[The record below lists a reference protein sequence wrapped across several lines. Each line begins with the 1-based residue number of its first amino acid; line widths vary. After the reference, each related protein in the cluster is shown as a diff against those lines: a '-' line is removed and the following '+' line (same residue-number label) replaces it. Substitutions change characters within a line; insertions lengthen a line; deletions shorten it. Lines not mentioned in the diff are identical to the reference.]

1 MWCRNCKQDVP
12 GVRGESFE
20 SIRCALCQQE
30 LTAARSGKSRLSQTP
45 SSISFAEWQH
55 GNLPDQFD
63 SVDELRREIKSK
75 EAAKRENV
83 RDAKA
88 ARTGSAGEEIDD
100 LQLKEFD
107 AEIRRIDRIIDLWGE
122 PRYLRFDAAHNGPHA
137 KATTAKEKKKA
148 AKPTLV
154 VEGQEATRP
163 NLFAVC
169 LTLGGLLA
177 ITLGAAHA
185 ITKGEPELSQ
195 NTRIAAGFMSAGA
208 LGIIAGLWYEVGR
221 LKRAVNRL
229 ITETSQ
235 D

>member
-20 SIRCALCQQE
+20 SIRCARCQQE

-55 GNLPDQFD
+55 GNLPDQFE
-63 SVDELRREIKSK
+63 SIEELRRDIKGNA
-75 EAAKRENV
+75 AAKPDNL
-83 RDAKA
+83 RDANA
-88 ARTGSAGEEIDD
+88 ARSGSAAEEIDD
-100 LQLKEFD
+100 QQLKEFD

-137 KATTAKEKKKA
+137 KASTEKEKKKA
-148 AKPTLV
+148 VKPTAV
-154 VEGQEATRP
+154 VNRRDATRP

-195 NTRIAAGFMSAGA
+195 NTRIAAGFISAGA

-229 ITETSQ
+229 ISGKAE